1 MASAFHCAVGYGDP
15 DRVSSYIR
23 LLRILKSHKI
33 IFQNNLCDHSNL
45 ERKVLLGSHED
56 TLKSRRKD
64 DAYVIPIKD
73 AVVPDGGRFEDD
85 DPDTHDFVLFILNE
99 PAEFGDKGIVLFWF
113 TQLNP
118 Y

>member
-1 MASAFHCAVGYGDP
+1 M
-15 DRVSSYIR
+15 SSYIR
-23 LLRILKSHKI
+23 LLRILKSHNI

-99 PAEFGDKGIVLFWF
+99 PAKFGDKGTVLFWF
-113 TQLNP
+113 TQPNP

>member
-1 MASAFHCAVGYGDP
+1 M
-15 DRVSSYIR
+15 SSYIR

-73 AVVPDGGRFEDD
+73 AVVPDGGRYVLE

-99 PAEFGDKGIVLFWF
+99 PAKFGDEGIVLYCV
-113 TQLNP
+113 TQPNP

>member
-1 MASAFHCAVGYGDP
+1 MEARLADLQISVLKTWVPFYGWAEAVLPSEEGWVG
-15 DRVSSYIR
+15 V
-23 LLRILKSHKI
+23 K
-33 IFQNNLCDHSNL
+33 
-45 ERKVLLGSHED
+45 RKVMLGSHKD
-56 TLKSRRKD
+56 TVRRRRSK

-99 PAEFGDKGIVLFWF
+99 PAKFGDKGIVLFWF
-113 TQLNP
+113 TQPNP